1 MLSEQRLEAIM
12 ARRFAGLLLC
22 QIAALFALAVLLVR
36 PDVSMAQAAAR
47 YDVTGF
53 RDARFGMTEQ
63 EVRARARDS
72 FDAKDDEMT
81 VTVNPTDG
89 TTKLIVHVAMLEPGL
104 GEGRVE
110 YFFGYK
116 SQRLIQIN
124 VVWGLDT
131 NPPHNNSAMIAGAAR
146 LQRYFLG
153 FTWASRSV
161 RAGVPIDDST
171 VLVFNGDDKRSGT
184 VSVVLEGVRYDV
196 GPNGVVR
203 FYPERL
209 SPPKLVVSYVADRN
223 ASDVRS
229 VVRGAF

>member
-1 MLSEQRLEAIM
+1 LEAIM
-12 ARRFAGLLLC
+12 ARRSAGLLLC
-22 QIAALFALAVLLVR
+22 QIAALFVLAVLPVR
-36 PDVSMAQAAAR
+36 PDLSMAQAPAR

-63 EVRARARDS
+63 EVRATARDS
-72 FDAKDDEMT
+72 FGAKDDEMT

-89 TTKLIVHVAMLEPGL
+89 TTKLIVHVTMLEPGL

-110 YFFGYK
+110 YLFGYR
-116 SQRLIQIN
+116 SHRLVQVN

-131 NPPHNNSAMIAGAAR
+131 NPPRNNSAMIAGAAR

-161 RAGVPIDDST
+161 RAGVPIDDGA
-171 VLVFNGDDKRSGT
+171 VLVFSGEDRKSGAVT
-184 VSVVLEGVRYDV
+184 VAIEGVRYDI

-203 FYPERL
+203 YYPERL
-209 SPPKLVVSYVADRN
+209 SPPRLVVSYIADRN
-223 ASDVRS
+223 ESDVRS